1 MKTPP
6 RAQGTRKRTRIQQIN
21 ETKILDAGL
30 QVFSVFGYHGS
41 TIDQIAAEAD
51 MTKPNLLY
59 YFRRKEDIYTAVLTR
74 TLGFWLKPLA
84 ALDPD
89 GDPETEIKGYI
100 NRKIDIARQEP
111 TTSRLFAMEV
121 AQGVPFLGDVLLS
134 GPLKTLLDD
143 KAAVIARWS
152 SEGRL
157 APVDPYHLIFMIW
170 ATTHFETA
178 ISNFLGGGN
187 EEAHF
192 EKARRTLEQV
202 FLNGIRPAR

>member
-59 YFRRKEDIYTAVLTR
+59 YFRRKEDIYIAVLTR

-100 NRKIDIARQEP
+100 KSQDRYRSPGADNLSPFRNGGRSGRPVSGGRTVVRTIEDTVGRQ
-111 TTSRLFAMEV
+111 S
-121 AQGVPFLGDVLLS
+121 
-134 GPLKTLLDD
+134 
-143 KAAVIARWS
+143 
-152 SEGRL
+152 
-157 APVDPYHLIFMIW
+157 
-170 ATTHFETA
+170 
-178 ISNFLGGGN
+178 GGN
-187 EEAHF
+187 RPMEF
-192 EKARRTLEQV
+192 GRTTCSRRSIPPYFHDLGHNTLR
-202 FLNGIRPAR
+202 NGNQQLPRWRQRRSTLREGTQNIGASLPQRD